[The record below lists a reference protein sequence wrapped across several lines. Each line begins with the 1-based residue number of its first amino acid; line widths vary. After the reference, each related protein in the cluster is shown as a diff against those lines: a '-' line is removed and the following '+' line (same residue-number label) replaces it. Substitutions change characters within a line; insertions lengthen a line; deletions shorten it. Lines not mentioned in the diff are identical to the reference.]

1 MTVTSIQTEAAGFGS
16 FQPRHG
22 RMVCTNALSAILVPG
37 YLNNSPSAKG
47 QPFSN
52 GDMIDILYSNG
63 SGTNTSGIF
72 QISIPP
78 NSQIITLLEVTP
90 RITGVTTVSTTPATG
105 SCAAQFQITSSG
117 NAIAGI
123 CPVNMYL
130 STSAGALAA
139 SAASSIV
146 ALTNG
151 VLHQVTTGLIVF
163 GTTSTTGQVGITL
176 TATTGTYYVTFV
188 LPTGQLIVSSAL
200 VCN

>member
-1 MTVTSIQTEAAGFGS
+1 MTVTTIQTEAPGFGS

-22 RMVCTNALSAILVPG
+22 RMVSTDTLAAILVPG

-52 GDMIDILYSNG
+52 GDLIDIVYSNG
-63 SGTNTSGIF
+63 STGNTSGTF
-72 QISIPP
+72 QISIPS
-78 NSQIITLLEVTP
+78 NSQTITLLETSP

-105 SCAAQFQITSSG
+105 SCAAQFQLTTSG
-117 NAIAGI
+117 NAVSGV

-130 STSAGALAA
+130 STNAGILAA

-151 VLHQVTTGLIVF
+151 VLQQVTTGLIVF
-163 GTTSTTGQVGITL
+163 GTTSASGQVGITL
-176 TATTGTYYVTFV
+176 TATAGTYYVTFV
-188 LPTGQLIVSSAL
+188 LPTGQLIVSGAL